1 MIGWVTKWVWPFEE
15 EGVGADRWGEEVVC
29 YWAAPEEEEEEVEG
43 QRKEE

>member
-15 EGVGADRWGEEVVC
+15 EGVGAGRWGEEVVY
-29 YWAAPEEEEEEVEG
+29 YWAAPEEEVEG